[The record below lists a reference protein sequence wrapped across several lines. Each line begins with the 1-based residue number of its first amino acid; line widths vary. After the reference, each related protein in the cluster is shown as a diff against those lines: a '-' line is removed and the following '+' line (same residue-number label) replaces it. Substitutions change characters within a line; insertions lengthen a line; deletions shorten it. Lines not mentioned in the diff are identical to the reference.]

1 MRRPLVVTAVVTVA
15 FLAGSGAAWGWQVRA
30 AAAAEGAASQERV
43 ATALGAGRQDE
54 LAVTG
59 LVDRSA
65 AVVGRDLL
73 DGSLA
78 GLSQAIPGA
87 PATLDASAGRVSD
100 DAVRQEL
107 AAAIAQAQDA
117 VAGRTAPAVVDAL
130 AGRLAATSAD
140 VATAQREWEA
150 ARAAAA
156 AAAARAT
163 ASARASSA
171 ASTSAAPDPTDS
183 CRTTYGGPAFYTSVP
198 TADGDPT
205 TNGHLPASV
214 MTPVSWATD
223 SRGDGYWLVT
233 PATAALEQ
241 LDAAFRAEFGHHLD
255 IDLAY
260 RDLATQEAMYAA
272 LGPTVAAYPGT
283 SNHGWGIAIDVPEL
297 PCEYGL
303 HTPQRDWLVAHGPT
317 WHWFPNPYEYWHFDY
332 TP

>member
-15 FLAGSGAAWGWQVRA
+15 FLAGSGAAWGWQARA
-30 AAAAEGAASQERV
+30 ASAAGAASQERV
-43 ATALGAGRQDE
+43 ATALAAGRQDE
-54 LAVTG
+54 LAAAG
-59 LVDRSA
+59 LADRSA
-65 AVVGRDLL
+65 TFVGRDLL
-73 DGSLA
+73 DGSLS

-87 PATLDASAGRVSD
+87 QAMLDASAGRVAD
-100 DAVRQEL
+100 DAVRQRL
-107 AAAIAQAQDA
+107 AAAIAEAQGA
-117 VAGRTAPAVVDAL
+117 VGGRTAPAVVDAL

-140 VATAQREWEA
+140 VVAAQREWEV

-156 AAAARAT
+156 AAAARASASARASAT
-163 ASARASSA
+163 ASARA
-171 ASTSAAPDPTDS
+171 TPDPTDS

-198 TADGDPT
+198 AADGDPT
-205 TNGHLPASV
+205 VNGHLPASV

-223 SRGDGYWLVT
+223 SRGNGYWLVT

-241 LDAAFRAEFGHHLD
+241 LDAAFRAQFGHHLD

-272 LGPTVAAYPGT
+272 LGPNVAARPGT

-303 HTPQRDWLVAHGPT
+303 HTPQRDWLVANGST

-332 TP
+332 QP